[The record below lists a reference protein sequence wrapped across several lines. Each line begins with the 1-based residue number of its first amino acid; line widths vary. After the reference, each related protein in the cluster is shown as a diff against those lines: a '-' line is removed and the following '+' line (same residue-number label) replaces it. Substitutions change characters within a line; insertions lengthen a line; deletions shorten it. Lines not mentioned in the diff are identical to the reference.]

1 MPALTCTTARAF
13 AVRVKHPTSQLYRR
27 QREAPKRNGVV
38 VLLQEPSCPG
48 IHGPPVRQ
56 AAPLCSAA
64 QKQQQCACVSQFEWP
79 WQISSRIRFFSFR
92 FALAGGACRPTTAP
106 AARSCPTP
114 SHGTAPAPRRCWLG
128 CRTWALPARAGTAVC
143 QPSMDLAAFSQ
154 RIPASCRLPGAPPA
168 WILMAATLS
177 HQGIHRYG
185 RQITRYMRSA
195 CCCNRKERPNRFA

>member
-1 MPALTCTTARAF
+1 MALWCCFRSLPVQVFMVPQSARPHPCVLQPESSGNARAC
-13 AVRVKHPTSQLYRR
+13 
-27 QREAPKRNGVV
+27 RNSNG
-38 VLLQEPSCPG
+38 PG
-48 IHGPPVRQ
+48 
-56 AAPLCSAA
+56 
-64 QKQQQCACVSQFEWP
+64 K
-79 WQISSRIRFFSFR
+79 ISSRIRFFSFR

-128 CRTWALPARAGTAVC
+128 CRTWALLARAGTAVC

-195 CCCNRKERPNRFA
+195 CCCDRKERPNRFA